1 MRIAVDL
8 AATNGGKKQTGLGVY
23 TGQIFAALE
32 RLAPQHDW
40 VGMTEVQTDLSTPKR
55 VWWDQVGLARAAKQ
69 LRPDVLFVPAF
80 SSPLRYHGKKVMTVH
95 DLNGILLPDIFSRL
109 SHWYWGSLLPRSAKS
124 CNAILVPSQ
133 VVAEDI
139 MHHLCIPREKIFVTG
154 EGIHPTIHLI
164 QDAKVLVQGLK
175 ELKLDKPF
183 ILSVGTLEPRK
194 NYPRLIEAFARSKRG
209 EHELVIVGK
218 KAWDMEQIERM
229 IQKFH
234 LMEKVRILD
243 YVTTEQL
250 AVLYN
255 ACTAFAL
262 VSQYEGFGLPVV
274 EAMACGAPVLISD
287 RGSLPEIAG
296 EAGIRV
302 NPNDMIDMTDKLNI
316 LFSDELFRIKLQKA
330 SLNQSRV
337 YSWDRAAQLTLD
349 VLEHV

>member
-1 MRIAVDL
+1 MKFAVDL

-23 TGQIFAALE
+23 TGQIFAALQK
-32 RLAPQHDW
+32 RAPQHEW
-40 VGMTEVQTDLSTPKR
+40 VGITTIQTDLSTPKR
-55 VWWDQVGLARAAKQ
+55 VLWDQFGLAKETKK

-80 SSPLRYHGKKVMTVH
+80 SSPVRYHGKKVMTVH
-95 DLNGILLPDIFSRL
+95 DLNGMLLPDIFSKVSR
-109 SHWYWGSLLPRSAKS
+109 WYWGSLLPRSAKS
-124 CNAILVPSQ
+124 CDAILVPSQ
-133 VVAEDI
+133 VVAEDV
-139 MHHLCIPREKIFVTG
+139 MKLLHIPREKIHVTG
-154 EGIHPTIHLI
+154 EGIHPTIHLLE
-164 QDAKVLVQGLK
+164 DAQVISRGLK
-175 ELKLDKPF
+175 ELHLEKPF

-194 NYPRLIEAFARSKRG
+194 NYPRLIEAFARAKRG

-218 KAWDMEQIERM
+218 KAWDMEQIDRM

-234 LMEKVRILD
+234 LKDKVRLLD

-250 AVLYN
+250 TVLYN

-274 EAMACGAPVLISD
+274 EAMACGAPVVISD

-302 NPNDMIDMTDKLNI
+302 NPNDIIDITDKLNR

-330 SLNQSRV
+330 SLAQSRV

>member
-8 AATNGGKKQTGLGVY
+8 AATNGGKKQTGLGIY
-23 TGQIFAALE
+23 TGQIFDALQ
-32 RLAPQHDW
+32 RKGPQHEW
-40 VGMTEVQTDLSTPKR
+40 IGIGEVQTDLSTPKR
-55 VWWDQVGLARAAKQ
+55 VWWDQVGLARATKKI
-69 LRPDVLFVPAF
+69 RPDILFVPAF
-80 SSPLRYHGKKVMTVH
+80 SSPIRYHGKKVMTVH
-95 DLNGILLPDIFSRL
+95 DLNGILLPEIFSRV
-109 SHWYWGSLLPRSAKS
+109 SHWYWGKLLPRSAQS
-124 CNAILVPSQ
+124 CDAILVPSQ
-133 VVAEDI
+133 VVAEDV
-139 MHHLCIPREKIFVTG
+139 MKHLKIPREKIHVTG
-154 EGIHPTIHLI
+154 EGVHPQIHLLN
-164 QDAKVLVQGLK
+164 DVKLLVRGLK

-183 ILSVGTLEPRK
+183 LLSVGTLEPRK
-194 NYPRLIEAFARSKRG
+194 NYPRLIEAFARSRRG

-218 KAWDMEQIERM
+218 KAWDMENINRV

-234 LMEKVRILD
+234 LQEKIHLLD

-250 AVLYN
+250 TVLYN

-274 EAMACGAPVLISD
+274 EAMACGAPVIISD

-302 NPNDMIDMTDKLNI
+302 NPNDIIDITDKLNR
-316 LFSDELFRIKLQKA
+316 LFSDELLRIKLQQE

-337 YSWDRAAQLTLD
+337 YSWDRAAQLTLE